1 MSALEKPK
9 ANLLVIDDEQIVHE
23 SVGRILEEEGYRV
36 DGALRVSEA
45 LEMLSKESYDLVL
58 TDLMM
63 PDDSGM
69 KAVEAVARDHPFCG
83 VLMFTGYATVESA
96 VESMK
101 LGALDYLPKPFT
113 PEELLAAV
121 EKSLQ
126 QVRKARRDK
135 DIEETFSEAEQAIS
149 ASLDLKEIL
158 QLISTS
164 MVKLVRMRGSALLLY
179 NKKAQTL
186 DLVQSRGL
194 SKDYLEKGAIAVSDS
209 LDDFLEA
216 GEPVLIEESEF
227 DERLQYPEE
236 ARKEGIVAILSIPLR
251 VKDAALGVVRLY
263 SGDRKSFDNEELDIL
278 KKFAEQAARAL
289 ENAMSYEQVRSDVEG
304 LKKHFPGAQ

>member
-1 MSALEKPK
+1 MSALEKPEAK
-9 ANLLVIDDEQIVHE
+9 LLVVDDEQIVHE
-23 SVGRILEEEGYRV
+23 SVGRILREEGYRV

-45 LEMLSKESYDLVL
+45 LDLLSKESYDLVL

-63 PDDSGM
+63 PDDSGL

-113 PEELLAAV
+113 PEELVAAV

-126 QVRKARRDK
+126 QVYKSRRDK
-135 DIEETFSEAEQAIS
+135 DIVDTFSQAEKAIS
-149 ASLDLKEIL
+149 GSLDLKEIL
-158 QLISTS
+158 QLICTS
-164 MVKLVRMRGSALLLY
+164 MVKLLKLRGSALLLY
-179 NKKAQTL
+179 NKKARTL

-194 SKDYLEKGAIAVSDS
+194 SKEYLDKGAIKVSDA
-209 LDDFLEA
+209 LDEFLEA

-227 DERLQYPEE
+227 DGRLQYPEE
-236 ARKEGIVAILSIPLR
+236 ARQEGIAGILSIPLR
-251 VKDAALGVVRLY
+251 VKDASLGVVRLY
-263 SGDRKSFDNEELDIL
+263 SGDKKSFDEGELEIL

-289 ENAMSYEQVRSDVEG
+289 ENAMSYERVRSDVEG
-304 LKKHFPGAQ
+304 LKKHFPGAR

>member
-9 ANLLVIDDEQIVHE
+9 ATLLVIDDEQIVHE
-23 SVGRILEEEGYRV
+23 SVGRILKEEGYRV

-45 LEMLSKESYDLVL
+45 LDLLSKESYDLVL

-113 PEELLAAV
+113 PDELVAAV
-121 EKSLQ
+121 ERSLQ

-135 DIEETFSEAEQAIS
+135 DIEETFSEAERAIS

-179 NKKAQTL
+179 NKKARTL

-194 SKDYLEKGAIAVSDS
+194 SKDYLDKGVLAVSDA
-209 LDDFLEA
+209 LDEFLEA
-216 GEPVLIEESEF
+216 GEPDLIDESEF
-227 DERLQYPEE
+227 NERLQYPEE
-236 ARKEGIVAILSIPLR
+236 ARKEGIVAILSIPLK

-263 SGDRKSFDNEELDIL
+263 SGDRKTLDDGELDIL

-289 ENAMSYEQVRSDVEG
+289 ENAMSYEKVRSDVEG
-304 LKKHFPGAQ
+304 LKKHFPGVQ

>member
-45 LEMLSKESYDLVL
+45 LDMLSKESYDLVL

-113 PEELLAAV
+113 PDELVAAV

-135 DIEETFSEAEQAIS
+135 DIEETFSEAERAIN

-164 MVKLVRMRGSALLLY
+164 MVKLVKMRGSALLLY
-179 NKKAQTL
+179 NKKAQAL

-194 SKDYLEKGAIAVSDS
+194 SKDYLEKGVLAVSDT
-209 LDDFLEA
+209 LDEFLEA

-236 ARKEGIVAILSIPLR
+236 ARKEGIVAILSIPLK

-263 SGDRKSFDNEELDIL
+263 SGDRKSFDNGELDIL